1 VNNNDSLYFPR
12 NIIFNKYFNR
22 HNIAVVTPE
31 KLEGGN
37 YDYKGFKQVDELA
50 DELEGQKV
58 LTDENG
64 KVILV
69 VRAGTGSGESGYQG
83 IHFIVV
89 ERSALVD
96 IQDGVSLEDYYTTE
110 IPGNPNYPKADGRD
124 MVTFVNFNVTT
135 QANYRTRSETVRN
148 EIRNFD
154 KFFNFRM
161 LEQLI
166 DEQEV
171 TFIDEGLE
179 EAVLRYIDVT
189 RRSAAFDQ
197 ELQELNTW
205 NSYIEFLE
213 YQEFQRKRLIDEDC
227 AYAYQTAFD
236 ANNFI
241 YNEGGMCYVQK

>member
-1 VNNNDSLYFPR
+1 
-12 NIIFNKYFNR
+12 
-22 HNIAVVTPE
+22 
-31 KLEGGN
+31 
-37 YDYKGFKQVDELA
+37 
-50 DELEGQKV
+50 
-58 LTDENG
+58 
-64 KVILV
+64 
-69 VRAGTGSGESGYQG
+69 
-83 IHFIVV
+83 
-89 ERSALVD
+89 
-96 IQDGVSLEDYYTTE
+96 
-110 IPGNPNYPKADGRD
+110 
-124 MVTFVNFNVTT
+124 
-135 QANYRTRSETVRN
+135 
-148 EIRNFD
+148 
-154 KFFNFRM
+154 M